1 MDKIKGYKGFNKNL
15 QCRDFQYKINGE
27 YEEKGNIKTCSNGF
41 HFCEEPFDVFSYYP
55 PCSEDGENRYCEV
68 EGSGNI
74 DRDND
79 DSKIASSKIKIKA
92 EIGLNGII
100 KSGINFILEK
110 IDWNNNSATNT
121 GYQSAATNTGY
132 RSAATNTGDRSAA
145 TNTGYRSAATNTGY
159 RSAATNT
166 GDRSAATNTGYR
178 SAATNTGNQ
187 SAATNTGNQSAATNT
202 GDWSAATNTGDQSA
216 ATNTGY
222 QSAATNTGDRSA
234 ATNTGDQSAATN
246 TGYQSAA
253 TNTGYRSAAIVN
265 GEESIAIVTG
275 YKSKAKG
282 CIGSW
287 LVLTERDDWDGE
299 TYPIKEVKAVK
310 VDGCNIKKDT
320 FYMLINGKVEKV
332 E

>member
-41 HFCEEPFDVFSYYP
+41 HFCEEPFDVFGYYP

-79 DSKIASSKIKIKA
+79 GSKIASSKIKIKA

-100 KSGINFILEK
+100 KAGINFILEK

-121 GYQSAATNTGY
+121 G
-132 RSAATNTGDRSAA
+132 
-145 TNTGYRSAATNTGY
+145 
-159 RSAATNT
+159 
-166 GDRSAATNTGYR
+166 
-178 SAATNTGNQ
+178 
-187 SAATNTGNQSAATNT
+187 
-202 GDWSAATNTGDQSA
+202 DQSA
-216 ATNTGY
+216 ARHKGE
-222 QSAATNTGDRSA
+222 QSA
-234 ATNTGDQSAATN
+234 
-246 TGYQSAA
+246 
-253 TNTGYRSAAIVN
+253 
-265 GEESIAIVTG
+265 AIVTG
-275 YKSKAKG
+275 YQSCAIYT
-282 CIGSW
+282 CGSW

>member
-100 KSGINFILEK
+100 KAGINFILEK

-121 GYQSAATNTGY
+121 GY
-132 RSAATNTGDRSAA
+132 
-145 TNTGYRSAATNTGY
+145 
-159 RSAATNT
+159 
-166 GDRSAATNTGYR
+166 
-178 SAATNTGNQ
+178 
-187 SAATNTGNQSAATNT
+187 
-202 GDWSAATNTGDQSA
+202 
-216 ATNTGY
+216 
-222 QSAATNTGDRSA
+222 RSA

-246 TGYQSAA
+246 TGDQ
-253 TNTGYRSAAIVN
+253 SAAIVN

>member
-15 QCRDFQYKINGE
+15 QCRGFQYKTGKE
-27 YEEKGNIKTCSNGF
+27 YEEKGKIKACSNGF
-41 HFCEEPFDVFSYYP
+41 HFCENPFDVFGYYP
-55 PCSEDGENRYCEV
+55 PSSEDGKNRYCEV

-74 DRDND
+74 DRDNN

-100 KSGINFILEK
+100 KAGLDFILEK

-121 GYQSAATNTGY
+121 GYQSAATNTG
-132 RSAATNTGDRSAA
+132 N
-145 TNTGYRSAATNTGY
+145 
-159 RSAATNT
+159 
-166 GDRSAATNTGYR
+166 
-178 SAATNTGNQ
+178 
-187 SAATNTGNQSAATNT
+187 
-202 GDWSAATNTGDQSA
+202 
-216 ATNTGY
+216 
-222 QSAATNTGDRSA
+222 RSA

-246 TGYQSAA
+246 TGDQ
-253 TNTGYRSAAIVN
+253 SAAIVN
-265 GEESIAIVTG
+265 GKESIAIVTG
-275 YKSKAKG
+275 YESKAKG

-287 LVLTERDDWDGE
+287 LVLTERDKWDGE

-320 FYMLINGKVEKV
+320 FYMLINGKVEEV

>member
-27 YEEKGNIKTCSNGF
+27 YEENGNIKTCSNGF

-100 KSGINFILEK
+100 KAGINFILEK

-121 GYQSAATNTGY
+121 GY
-132 RSAATNTGDRSAA
+132 RSV
-145 TNTGYRSAATNTGY
+145 
-159 RSAATNT
+159 
-166 GDRSAATNTGYR
+166 
-178 SAATNTGNQ
+178 
-187 SAATNTGNQSAATNT
+187 
-202 GDWSAATNTGDQSA
+202 
-216 ATNTGY
+216 
-222 QSAATNTGDRSA
+222 ATNTGDRSA

>member
-27 YEEKGNIKTCSNGF
+27 YEEKGKIKTCSNGF

-74 DRDND
+74 DRDDD

-100 KSGINFILEK
+100 KAGINFILEK

-121 GYQSAATNTGY
+121 GD

-145 TNTGYRSAATNTGY
+145 TNTGYRSAATNTG
-159 RSAATNT
+159 
-166 GDRSAATNTGYR
+166 D
-178 SAATNTGNQ
+178 
-187 SAATNTGNQSAATNT
+187 
-202 GDWSAATNTGDQSA
+202 
-216 ATNTGY
+216 
-222 QSAATNTGDRSA
+222 
-234 ATNTGDQSAATN
+234 
-246 TGYQSAA
+246 QSAA

>member
-41 HFCEEPFDVFSYYP
+41 HFCEEPFDVFGYYP

-79 DSKIASSKIKIKA
+79 DNKIASSKIKIKA

-100 KSGINFILEK
+100 KAGINFILEK

-121 GYQSAATNTGY
+121 G
-132 RSAATNTGDRSAA
+132 
-145 TNTGYRSAATNTGY
+145 
-159 RSAATNT
+159 
-166 GDRSAATNTGYR
+166 
-178 SAATNTGNQ
+178 
-187 SAATNTGNQSAATNT
+187 
-202 GDWSAATNTGDQSA
+202 
-216 ATNTGY
+216 
-222 QSAATNTGDRSA
+222 DRSA
-234 ATNTGDQSAATN
+234 ATNTGDQ
-246 TGYQSAA
+246 
-253 TNTGYRSAAIVN
+253 SAAIVN

>member
-41 HFCEEPFDVFSYYP
+41 HFCEEPFDVFGYYP

-79 DSKIASSKIKIKA
+79 GSKIASSKIKIKA

-100 KSGINFILEK
+100 KAGINFILEK

-121 GYQSAATNTGY
+121 G
-132 RSAATNTGDRSAA
+132 DR
-145 TNTGYRSAATNTGY
+145 
-159 RSAATNT
+159 
-166 GDRSAATNTGYR
+166 
-178 SAATNTGNQ
+178 
-187 SAATNTGNQSAATNT
+187 
-202 GDWSAATNTGDQSA
+202 SA

-222 QSAATNTGDRSA
+222 QSAATNTGDQSA
-234 ATNTGDQSAATN
+234 ATNTGDQ
-246 TGYQSAA
+246 
-253 TNTGYRSAAIVN
+253 SAAIVN

>member
-41 HFCEEPFDVFSYYP
+41 HFCEEPFDVFGYYP

-100 KSGINFILEK
+100 KAGINFILEK

-121 GYQSAATNTGY
+121 GYQSAATNTG
-132 RSAATNTGDRSAA
+132 D
-145 TNTGYRSAATNTGY
+145 
-159 RSAATNT
+159 
-166 GDRSAATNTGYR
+166 
-178 SAATNTGNQ
+178 
-187 SAATNTGNQSAATNT
+187 
-202 GDWSAATNTGDQSA
+202 
-216 ATNTGY
+216 
-222 QSAATNTGDRSA
+222 
-234 ATNTGDQSAATN
+234 
-246 TGYQSAA
+246 
-253 TNTGYRSAAIVN
+253 RSAAIVN

>member
-15 QCRDFQYKINGE
+15 QCIDFQYKINGE

-41 HFCEEPFDVFSYYP
+41 HFCEEPFDVFGYYP
-55 PCSEDGENRYCEV
+55 PFSEDGENRYCEV

-100 KSGINFILEK
+100 KAGINFILEK

-121 GYQSAATNTGY
+121 G
-132 RSAATNTGDRSAA
+132 DR
-145 TNTGYRSAATNTGY
+145 
-159 RSAATNT
+159 
-166 GDRSAATNTGYR
+166 
-178 SAATNTGNQ
+178 
-187 SAATNTGNQSAATNT
+187 
-202 GDWSAATNTGDQSA
+202 SA

-234 ATNTGDQSAATN
+234 ATNTGD
-246 TGYQSAA
+246 
-253 TNTGYRSAAIVN
+253 RSAAIVN
-265 GEESIAIVTG
+265 GKESIAIVTG

>member
-15 QCRDFQYKINGE
+15 QCRDFQYKTGEE
-27 YEEKGNIKTCSNGF
+27 YEEKGKIKTRSNGF
-41 HFCEEPFDVFSYYP
+41 HFCEEPFDVFGYYP
-55 PCSEDGENRYCEV
+55 PCSEGGENRYCEV

-100 KSGINFILEK
+100 KAGLNFILER

-121 GYQSAATNTGY
+121 GYQSAATNTG
-132 RSAATNTGDRSAA
+132 
-145 TNTGYRSAATNTGY
+145 
-159 RSAATNT
+159 
-166 GDRSAATNTGYR
+166 
-178 SAATNTGNQ
+178 
-187 SAATNTGNQSAATNT
+187 
-202 GDWSAATNTGDQSA
+202 DQSA

-222 QSAATNTGDRSA
+222 QSVATNTGDRSV
-234 ATNTGDQSAATN
+234 ATNA
-246 TGYQSAA
+246 
-253 TNTGYRSAAIVN
+253 GYRSVAIVN
-265 GEESIAIVTG
+265 GKESIAIVTG

-287 LVLTERDDWDGE
+287 LVLTERDEWDGE
-299 TYPIKEVKAVK
+299 TCPIKEVKAVK

-320 FYMLINGKVEKV
+320 FYMLIDGKVEEV

>member
-92 EIGLNGII
+92 KFNKPAFLPRLPCTLYSHDYSFLTGI
-100 KSGINFILEK
+100 S
-110 IDWNNNSATNT
+110 
-121 GYQSAATNTGY
+121 
-132 RSAATNTGDRSAA
+132 
-145 TNTGYRSAATNTGY
+145 
-159 RSAATNT
+159 
-166 GDRSAATNTGYR
+166 
-178 SAATNTGNQ
+178 
-187 SAATNTGNQSAATNT
+187 
-202 GDWSAATNTGDQSA
+202 
-216 ATNTGY
+216 
-222 QSAATNTGDRSA
+222 
-234 ATNTGDQSAATN
+234 
-246 TGYQSAA
+246 GYQSAA

>member
-100 KSGINFILEK
+100 KAGINFILEK

-121 GYQSAATNTGY
+121 G
-132 RSAATNTGDRSAA
+132 D
-145 TNTGYRSAATNTGY
+145 
-159 RSAATNT
+159 
-166 GDRSAATNTGYR
+166 
-178 SAATNTGNQ
+178 
-187 SAATNTGNQSAATNT
+187 
-202 GDWSAATNTGDQSA
+202 
-216 ATNTGY
+216 
-222 QSAATNTGDRSA
+222 
-234 ATNTGDQSAATN
+234 
-246 TGYQSAA
+246 
-253 TNTGYRSAAIVN
+253 RSAAIVN

-287 LVLTERDDWDGE
+287 LVLT
-299 TYPIKEVKAVK
+299 
-310 VDGCNIKKDT
+310 
-320 FYMLINGKVEKV
+320 
-332 E
+332 

>member
-27 YEEKGNIKTCSNGF
+27 YEEKGKIKTCSNGF

-74 DRDND
+74 DRDDD

-100 KSGINFILEK
+100 KAGINFILEK

-121 GYQSAATNTGY
+121 GD

-145 TNTGYRSAATNTGY
+145 TNTG
-159 RSAATNT
+159 
-166 GDRSAATNTGYR
+166 D
-178 SAATNTGNQ
+178 
-187 SAATNTGNQSAATNT
+187 
-202 GDWSAATNTGDQSA
+202 
-216 ATNTGY
+216 
-222 QSAATNTGDRSA
+222 
-234 ATNTGDQSAATN
+234 
-246 TGYQSAA
+246 QSAA

>member
-100 KSGINFILEK
+100 KAGINFILEK

-121 GYQSAATNTGY
+121 GY
-132 RSAATNTGDRSAA
+132 RSAA
-145 TNTGYRSAATNTGY
+145 TNTGYR
-159 RSAATNT
+159 
-166 GDRSAATNTGYR
+166 
-178 SAATNTGNQ
+178 
-187 SAATNTGNQSAATNT
+187 
-202 GDWSAATNTGDQSA
+202 SAATNTGDQSA

-222 QSAATNTGDRSA
+222 QSAATNTGDQSA
-234 ATNTGDQSAATN
+234 ATNTGD
-246 TGYQSAA
+246 
-253 TNTGYRSAAIVN
+253 RSAAIVN

-320 FYMLINGKVEKV
+320 FYMLINGKVEKA

>member
-41 HFCEEPFDVFSYYP
+41 HFCEEPFDVFGYYP

-79 DSKIASSKIKIKA
+79 GSKIASSKIKIKA

-100 KSGINFILEK
+100 KAGINFILEK

-121 GYQSAATNTGY
+121 G
-132 RSAATNTGDRSAA
+132 
-145 TNTGYRSAATNTGY
+145 
-159 RSAATNT
+159 
-166 GDRSAATNTGYR
+166 
-178 SAATNTGNQ
+178 
-187 SAATNTGNQSAATNT
+187 
-202 GDWSAATNTGDQSA
+202 DQ
-216 ATNTGY
+216 
-222 QSAATNTGDRSA
+222 
-234 ATNTGDQSAATN
+234 
-246 TGYQSAA
+246 
-253 TNTGYRSAAIVN
+253 SAAIVN

>member
-100 KSGINFILEK
+100 KAGINFILEK
-110 IDWNNNSATNT
+110 NDWNNNSATNT
-121 GYQSAATNTGY
+121 GY
-132 RSAATNTGDRSAA
+132 RSVATNTGDR
-145 TNTGYRSAATNTGY
+145 
-159 RSAATNT
+159 
-166 GDRSAATNTGYR
+166 
-178 SAATNTGNQ
+178 
-187 SAATNTGNQSAATNT
+187 
-202 GDWSAATNTGDQSA
+202 
-216 ATNTGY
+216 
-222 QSAATNTGDRSA
+222 
-234 ATNTGDQSAATN
+234 
-246 TGYQSAA
+246 SAA

>member
-27 YEEKGNIKTCSNGF
+27 YEEKGKIKTCSNGF

-74 DRDND
+74 DRDDD

-100 KSGINFILEK
+100 KAGINFILEK

-121 GYQSAATNTGY
+121 GD

-159 RSAATNT
+159 
-166 GDRSAATNTGYR
+166 
-178 SAATNTGNQ
+178 
-187 SAATNTGNQSAATNT
+187 
-202 GDWSAATNTGDQSA
+202 
-216 ATNTGY
+216 

-234 ATNTGDQSAATN
+234 ATNTGD
-246 TGYQSAA
+246 QSAA

>member
-41 HFCEEPFDVFSYYP
+41 HFCEEPFDVFGYYP

-79 DSKIASSKIKIKA
+79 DNKIASSKIKIKA

-100 KSGINFILEK
+100 KAGINFILEK

-121 GYQSAATNTGY
+121 GDRSAATNTGDQ
-132 RSAATNTGDRSAA
+132 SAATNTGDRSAA
-145 TNTGYRSAATNTGY
+145 TNTG
-159 RSAATNT
+159 
-166 GDRSAATNTGYR
+166 D
-178 SAATNTGNQ
+178 Q
-187 SAATNTGNQSAATNT
+187 
-202 GDWSAATNTGDQSA
+202 SAATNTGDQSA

-234 ATNTGDQSAATN
+234 ATNTGNRSAATN
-246 TGYQSAA
+246 TGDQ
-253 TNTGYRSAAIVN
+253 SAAIVN

>member
-100 KSGINFILEK
+100 KAGINFILEK

-121 GYQSAATNTGY
+121 GY
-132 RSAATNTGDRSAA
+132 RSAATNTGDR
-145 TNTGYRSAATNTGY
+145 
-159 RSAATNT
+159 
-166 GDRSAATNTGYR
+166 
-178 SAATNTGNQ
+178 
-187 SAATNTGNQSAATNT
+187 
-202 GDWSAATNTGDQSA
+202 
-216 ATNTGY
+216 
-222 QSAATNTGDRSA
+222 
-234 ATNTGDQSAATN
+234 
-246 TGYQSAA
+246 SAA

>member
-79 DSKIASSKIKIKA
+79 DSKIAFSKIKIKA

-100 KSGINFILEK
+100 KAGINFILEK

-121 GYQSAATNTGY
+121 GD

-145 TNTGYRSAATNTGY
+145 TNTG
-159 RSAATNT
+159 
-166 GDRSAATNTGYR
+166 D
-178 SAATNTGNQ
+178 
-187 SAATNTGNQSAATNT
+187 
-202 GDWSAATNTGDQSA
+202 
-216 ATNTGY
+216 
-222 QSAATNTGDRSA
+222 
-234 ATNTGDQSAATN
+234 
-246 TGYQSAA
+246 
-253 TNTGYRSAAIVN
+253 RSAAIVN

>member
-100 KSGINFILEK
+100 KAGINFILEK
-110 IDWNNNSATNT
+110 IDWNNNS
-121 GYQSAATNTGY
+121 
-132 RSAATNTGDRSAA
+132 
-145 TNTGYRSAATNTGY
+145 
-159 RSAATNT
+159 
-166 GDRSAATNTGYR
+166 
-178 SAATNTGNQ
+178 
-187 SAATNTGNQSAATNT
+187 
-202 GDWSAATNTGDQSA
+202 
-216 ATNTGY
+216 
-222 QSAATNTGDRSA
+222 
-234 ATNTGDQSAATN
+234 ATN

>member
-100 KSGINFILEK
+100 KAGINFILEK
-110 IDWNNNSATNT
+110 IDWNNNSATNTGYRSAATNTGDRSAATNT

-145 TNTGYRSAATNTGY
+145 TNTG
-159 RSAATNT
+159 
-166 GDRSAATNTGYR
+166 
-178 SAATNTGNQ
+178 
-187 SAATNTGNQSAATNT
+187 
-202 GDWSAATNTGDQSA
+202 DQ
-216 ATNTGY
+216 
-222 QSAATNTGDRSA
+222 SA

-253 TNTGYRSAAIVN
+253 TNTGYQSAATNTGDQSAATNTGDQSAAIVN

>member
-41 HFCEEPFDVFSYYP
+41 HFCEEPFDVFGYYP

-79 DSKIASSKIKIKA
+79 GSKIASSKIKIKA

-100 KSGINFILEK
+100 KAGINFILEK

-121 GYQSAATNTGY
+121 G
-132 RSAATNTGDRSAA
+132 D
-145 TNTGYRSAATNTGY
+145 
-159 RSAATNT
+159 
-166 GDRSAATNTGYR
+166 
-178 SAATNTGNQ
+178 
-187 SAATNTGNQSAATNT
+187 QSAATNT
-202 GDWSAATNTGDQSA
+202 GDQ
-216 ATNTGY
+216 
-222 QSAATNTGDRSA
+222 
-234 ATNTGDQSAATN
+234 
-246 TGYQSAA
+246 
-253 TNTGYRSAAIVN
+253 SAAIVN

>member
-15 QCRDFQYKINGE
+15 QCRGFQYRIGKE

-41 HFCEEPFDVFSYYP
+41 HFCKEPFDVFGYYP
-55 PCSEDGENRYCEV
+55 PCGEDGENRYCEV

-100 KSGINFILEK
+100 KAGINFILKK
-110 IDWNNNSATNT
+110 IDWNNNS
-121 GYQSAATNTGY
+121 
-132 RSAATNTGDRSAA
+132 ATNTGDRSAA
-145 TNTGYRSAATNTGY
+145 TNTGYQ
-159 RSAATNT
+159 SAATNT
-166 GDRSAATNTGYR
+166 GDR
-178 SAATNTGNQ
+178 
-187 SAATNTGNQSAATNT
+187 
-202 GDWSAATNTGDQSA
+202 
-216 ATNTGY
+216 
-222 QSAATNTGDRSA
+222 SAATNTGDRSA

-253 TNTGYRSAAIVN
+253 TNTGYQSAATNTGERSAATNTGDRSAATNTGERSAATNTGDQSAAIVN
-265 GEESIAIVTG
+265 GKESIAIVTG

>member
-41 HFCEEPFDVFSYYP
+41 HFCEEPFDVFGYYP

-79 DSKIASSKIKIKA
+79 GSKIASSKIKIKA

-100 KSGINFILEK
+100 KAGINFILEK

-121 GYQSAATNTGY
+121 G
-132 RSAATNTGDRSAA
+132 DR
-145 TNTGYRSAATNTGY
+145 
-159 RSAATNT
+159 
-166 GDRSAATNTGYR
+166 
-178 SAATNTGNQ
+178 
-187 SAATNTGNQSAATNT
+187 
-202 GDWSAATNTGDQSA
+202 SA

-222 QSAATNTGDRSA
+222 QSAATNTGD
-234 ATNTGDQSAATN
+234 Q
-246 TGYQSAA
+246 
-253 TNTGYRSAAIVN
+253 SAAIVN

>member
-74 DRDND
+74 DRDDD

-100 KSGINFILEK
+100 KAGINFILEK

-121 GYQSAATNTGY
+121 G
-132 RSAATNTGDRSAA
+132 D
-145 TNTGYRSAATNTGY
+145 
-159 RSAATNT
+159 
-166 GDRSAATNTGYR
+166 
-178 SAATNTGNQ
+178 
-187 SAATNTGNQSAATNT
+187 QSAATNT
-202 GDWSAATNTGDQSA
+202 GD
-216 ATNTGY
+216 
-222 QSAATNTGDRSA
+222 
-234 ATNTGDQSAATN
+234 
-246 TGYQSAA
+246 QSAA

>member
-74 DRDND
+74 DRDNV

-100 KSGINFILEK
+100 KAGINFILEK

-121 GYQSAATNTGY
+121 G
-132 RSAATNTGDRSAA
+132 
-145 TNTGYRSAATNTGY
+145 
-159 RSAATNT
+159 
-166 GDRSAATNTGYR
+166 
-178 SAATNTGNQ
+178 
-187 SAATNTGNQSAATNT
+187 
-202 GDWSAATNTGDQSA
+202 DQSA

-222 QSAATNTGDRSA
+222 Q
-234 ATNTGDQSAATN
+234 
-246 TGYQSAA
+246 
-253 TNTGYRSAAIVN
+253 SAAIVN

>member
-27 YEEKGNIKTCSNGF
+27 YEEKGKIKTCSNGF

-74 DRDND
+74 DRDDD

-100 KSGINFILEK
+100 KAGINFILEK

-121 GYQSAATNTGY
+121 GD
-132 RSAATNTGDRSAA
+132 RSAATNTGD
-145 TNTGYRSAATNTGY
+145 RSAATNTGY

-166 GDRSAATNTGYR
+166 GDRSAATNTGY
-178 SAATNTGNQ
+178 
-187 SAATNTGNQSAATNT
+187 QSAATNT
-202 GDWSAATNTGDQSA
+202 GD
-216 ATNTGY
+216 

-234 ATNTGDQSAATN
+234 ATNTGD
-246 TGYQSAA
+246 QSAA

>member
-15 QCRDFQYKINGE
+15 QCIDFQYKINGE

-41 HFCEEPFDVFSYYP
+41 HFCEEPFDVFGYYP
-55 PCSEDGENRYCEV
+55 PFSEDGENRYCEV

-100 KSGINFILEK
+100 KAGINFILEK

-121 GYQSAATNTGY
+121 G
-132 RSAATNTGDRSAA
+132 D
-145 TNTGYRSAATNTGY
+145 
-159 RSAATNT
+159 
-166 GDRSAATNTGYR
+166 
-178 SAATNTGNQ
+178 
-187 SAATNTGNQSAATNT
+187 
-202 GDWSAATNTGDQSA
+202 
-216 ATNTGY
+216 
-222 QSAATNTGDRSA
+222 
-234 ATNTGDQSAATN
+234 
-246 TGYQSAA
+246 
-253 TNTGYRSAAIVN
+253 RSAAIVN
-265 GEESIAIVTG
+265 GKESIAIVTG